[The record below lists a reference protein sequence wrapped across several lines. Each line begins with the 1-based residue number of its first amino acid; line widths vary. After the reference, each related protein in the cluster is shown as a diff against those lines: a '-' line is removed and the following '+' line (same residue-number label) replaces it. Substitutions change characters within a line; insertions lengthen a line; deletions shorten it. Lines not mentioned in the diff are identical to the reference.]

1 MISRLPAL
9 LMLLAF
15 SFCPRAEARQPDR
28 LLYLKAEGVECRV
41 ISVDLKSPSVRV
53 TVLTARGF
61 PGTAE
66 PFGTLLARHKPTIAV
81 NGAYF
86 SKATLRPI
94 GDIVANGELLHKG
107 LKGTALAITRENE
120 AVIRRVQPNK
130 TQDWSAYTT
139 VLACG
144 PALVLNNELDVLV
157 TDEGF
162 SDPHILGAQTR
173 MGVGLTADGRL
184 LIVNTMRPVTFPQWA
199 RVMKSLGCRDAMNLD
214 AGASLAM
221 SYRGRTLVRPGRNLT
236 NLLAVYVDSRP
247 RDGAAPLDPAAMPE
261 SKGD

>member
-1 MISRLPAL
+1 MILRMPVL
-9 LMLLAF
+9 LVLLG
-15 SFCPRAEARQPDR
+15 SLCPRVEAGQPDR
-28 LLYLKAEGVECRV
+28 LLLVKADGVECRV
-41 ISVDLKSPSVRV
+41 ISVDLKAPTVRV
-53 TVLTARGF
+53 TVLTPKGF

-94 GDIVANGELLHKG
+94 GDIVVNGELLHKG
-107 LKGTALAITRENE
+107 LKGTALAITRDNE
-120 AVIRRVQPNK
+120 AVIRRVQPHR

-144 PALVLNNELDVLV
+144 PALVLNNEIDVLV
-157 TDEGF
+157 ADEGF

-184 LIVNTMRPVTFPQWA
+184 LIVNTLQPVTFPHWA
-199 RVMKSLGCRDAMNLD
+199 RVMKALGCRDAMNLD

-247 RDGAAPLDPAAMPE
+247 RDGAEPLDPSATRE
-261 SKGD
+261 RNRN